1 MNNRYQLNRYLL
13 KAVLKSTLFFLLLF
27 LSPSAL
33 CGQDGISIL
42 KRIDENL
49 SSRNRIT
56 EASMTIHGRRSAR
69 TVVSKSWTEGEK
81 RSFTEYL
88 SPASEAGTK
97 MLKMDG
103 QLWIYTPSA
112 DRTIQISGH
121 LLRQSLMGSD
131 LSYEDMMDDR
141 KLSDIYDVKIE
152 GRDTLEGRDVIILE
166 LTANV
171 TDIAY
176 FRQRMW
182 VDEQRSIPLRQEMYA
197 RSGQLLKRAEMKEIK
212 RVDNR
217 WYPSLVIYKDMLK
230 DGKGTE
236 FRTISIKF
244 NQQIPEHIFSKAS
257 LR

>member
-1 MNNRYQLNRYLL
+1 MKLICSLKRYTAKAIGLATLALTLLNTTSASLCAQD
-13 KAVLKSTLFFLLLF
+13 AVT
-27 LSPSAL
+27 
-33 CGQDGISIL
+33 IL

-49 SSRNRIT
+49 SSKNRIT
-56 EASMTIHGRRSAR
+56 ESSMTIYGRRSNR
-69 TVVSKSWTEGEK
+69 TIVSKSWTEGDK
-81 RSFTEYL
+81 KSFTEFI

-97 MLKMDG
+97 MLKLDG

-121 LLRQSLMGSD
+121 LLRQSVMGSD

-141 KLSDIYDVKIE
+141 KLSDIYNVKIE
-152 GRDTLEGRDVIILE
+152 GRDTLDSRDVIILE

-171 TDIAY
+171 SDIAY
-176 FRQRMW
+176 YRQKMW
-182 VDEQRSIPLRQEMYA
+182 VDEQRNIPLKQEMYA

-212 RVDNR
+212 RIDNR

-236 FRTISIKF
+236 FRTISIRF
-244 NQQIPEHIFSKAS
+244 DQQIPSHIFSKAS